1 MYLCLCSFQL
11 HNITLT
17 FFFSCQ
23 ALNKQEWVDGE
34 PTEAEKEFWE
44 LASLDCYNNLS
55 EWKVLEY
62 CSVAR
67 IGSENPLDLSK
78 MWSEPFYQE
87 TYLPYVIR
95 SKLKLLLQGEGNQSL
110 LTFVDEAMRKEL
122 QQTVLELQY
131 SQELSLLYILQ
142 DDIDRA
148 TYYIKNGIQI
158 FMQNYSSID
167 VLLYKSKLAKLQSVQ
182 TLAEIEEFLNFIR
195 KHGDLSSLG
204 PFRRL
209 LKTWTSRYPDAL
221 TDPMHIWDDIIT
233 NRCFFLNKIE
243 ERLTA
248 LSHDPSMNVDEDEDS
263 IDREVS
269 EPQEDVHSMIQ
280 SCRFTMKMKMIESAW
295 KQSNFSLAM
304 KLLKEMHKESKTRE
318 TWRVQWMHSYSQ
330 LSHCRS
336 HTQSPQEQVLS
347 MLKTITL
354 LDENSISSYLN
365 KNIQASCDQNILL
378 GTTYKI
384 MADALSREPSCLSDL
399 EESKAKSVLALS
411 GSNAECTE
419 WVRKREETVLVQCVI
434 YVLLSG
440 QSRAAMRE
448 YFVDLKYV

>member
-1 MYLCLCSFQL
+1 MPKEPPTKRVRGKTCLPPDVLRWMELAKLYRSIGEYDVL
-11 HNITLT
+11 RGI
-17 FFFSCQ
+17 FSSELGTTQDTQNALLAEARSDYCQ
-23 ALNKQEWVDGE
+23 AAKLYDEALNKLEWVDGE

-55 EWKVLEY
+55 KWKELEY
-62 CSVAR
+62 CSTVN
-67 IGSENPLDLSK
+67 IVSENSLDLSK

-110 LTFVDEAMRKEL
+110 LTFVDEAMNKEL
-122 QQTVLELQY
+122 QKTVLELQY

-167 VLLYKSKLAKLQSVQ
+167 VLLYRSRLAKLQSVQ
-182 TLAEIEEFLNFIR
+182 TLAEIEEFLSFIC

-204 PFRRL
+204 PLRRL
-209 LKTWTSRYPDAL
+209 LKTWTSRYPDVV

-233 NRCFFLNKIE
+233 NRCFFLSKIE

-248 LSHDPSMNVDEDEDS
+248 PSGDHSMSVDEDEES
-263 IDREVS
+263 IDREVY
-269 EPQEDVHSMIQ
+269 EPKEDVRCMLQ

-295 KQSNFSLAM
+295 KQSNFSLSM

-318 TWRVQWMHSYSQ
+318 IWRVQWLHSYSQ
-330 LSHCRS
+330 LNHCRS
-336 HTQSPQEQVLS
+336 HTQSPREQVLN

-354 LDENSISSYLN
+354 LGN
-365 KNIQASCDQNILL
+365 
-378 GTTYKI
+378 
-384 MADALSREPSCLSDL
+384 
-399 EESKAKSVLALS
+399 
-411 GSNAECTE
+411 
-419 WVRKREETVLVQCVI
+419 
-434 YVLLSG
+434 
-440 QSRAAMRE
+440 
-448 YFVDLKYV
+448 